1 MAEQKFSKLR
11 KRVRFPSGAF
21 HRVFGHF
28 SRWITQPF
36 THWGNPV
43 KSHRTARWVFGL
55 HADGAGSKTK
65 HQLHIWGV
73 LTASRPTL
81 DS

>member
-1 MAEQKFSKLR
+1 
-11 KRVRFPSGAF
+11 
-21 HRVFGHF
+21 
-28 SRWITQPF
+28 
-36 THWGNPV
+36 
-43 KSHRTARWVFGL
+43 L